1 MRNAT
6 EIFGAIKKSIGIKT
20 DTELS
25 KVLKIERST
34 LSTWKQRDSIDYKIV
49 VSFCEKNNLSLDEI
63 ILGKVP
69 AEDFEEW
76 KNRYISCLEEN
87 KKLNSQLMEAVLK
100 NPVSADVSQHPKPK
114 LNERKRPAE

>member
-6 EIFGAIKKSIGIKT
+6 EIFGAIKRSIGIKT

-25 KVLKIERST
+25 KVLNIERST
-34 LSTWKQRDSIDYKIV
+34 LSTWKQRDSIDYKII

-87 KKLNSQLMEAVLK
+87 KKLNSQLMDAVLK
-100 NPVSADVSQHPKPK
+100 NPVSTDVSQPPKPK
-114 LNERKRPAE
+114 LNERKRSAG